1 MVNNSCFHCG
11 KMKLKRQIFK
21 LNAQQA
27 PLTNLRS
34 AIEKL
39 SYWLADPSGKNIKSC
54 SHDTSKNSL
63 QNNV

>member
-1 MVNNSCFHCG
+1 
-11 KMKLKRQIFK
+11 MKLKRQIFK

-34 AIEKL
+34 AIKKL
-39 SYWLADPSGKNIKSC
+39 SYWLADLSGKNIKSC
-54 SHDTSKNSL
+54 SHNAGKNGL